1 MVQLP
6 SIMSNGLSISRTEMP
21 LTLENRKIVQKAVA
35 ESGKALEGKLPPC
48 PFLKKRNPYAHLY
61 ERLRARLGKSYK
73 DCDDCQLPEILR
85 MIEWYKNNP
94 C

>member
-1 MVQLP
+1 MA
-6 SIMSNGLSISRTEMP
+6 LSSESRKM
-21 LTLENRKIVQKAVA
+21 IQQVVA
-35 ESGKALEGKLPPC
+35 DSGKALEGKLPPC

-61 ERLRARLGKSYK
+61 ERLRARIGRSYK
-73 DCDDCQLPEILR
+73 NCEDDEVPRILE

>member
-1 MVQLP
+1 
-6 SIMSNGLSISRTEMP
+6 MSLSK
-21 LTLENRKIVQKAVA
+21 ENIEIVKVA
-35 ESGKALEGKLPPC
+35 AKDAGNHLEGKLPPC

-61 ERLRARLGKSYK
+61 ERLRARLGRSYK
-73 DCDDCQLPEILR
+73 DCNDDELPRILE